1 MRTLLA
7 TLLTCI
13 LVASGWYFFRSI
25 AGALQSG
32 AQPTEGQLAEAQ
44 DTIAHKDLA
53 GAHKDLAGAH
63 KDLAGDD
70 RYLSDNTAQQVRP
83 PVLQQPREFPG
94 LLQVEMSDLQSD
106 FAVNSQDLSQLS
118 QMISRDTLVIGKVE
132 TVFIPKGENKVILN
146 FGSDFRN
153 CFKAVIDQRD
163 FEKWGTKDPQK
174 IRKMFEG
181 QYVAVDGLVTEFQ
194 RKPQIAVTLPHQL
207 RMVKGS

>member
-1 MRTLLA
+1 MSWMRTLLA
-7 TLLTCI
+7 ILLTCI
-13 LVASGWYFFRSI
+13 LVASGWYFFGSLSD
-25 AGALQSG
+25 ALQEA

-44 DTIAHKDLA
+44 DTIAQ
-53 GAHKDLAGAH
+53 

-70 RYLSDNTAQQVRP
+70 RYFSDNTAQQVRP
-83 PVLQQPREFPG
+83 PVLQQPSEFPG
-94 LLQVEMSDLQSD
+94 PLQVEMSDLQSD
-106 FAVNSQDLSQLS
+106 FAVDSQDLSQLS
-118 QMISRDTLVIGKVE
+118 KMISRDVLVVGKVE
-132 TVFIPKGENKVILN
+132 SVFIPKGENKVILN